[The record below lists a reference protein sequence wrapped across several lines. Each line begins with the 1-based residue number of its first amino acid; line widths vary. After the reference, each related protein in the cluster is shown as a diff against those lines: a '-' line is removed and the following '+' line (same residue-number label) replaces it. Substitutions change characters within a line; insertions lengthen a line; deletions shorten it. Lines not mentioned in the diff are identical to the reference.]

1 MPNKRRTKVIF
12 RVVTVLAAV
21 AIVSAA
27 IWIILRRQGLVDSY
41 DFGAGAYYYADDPQL
56 QDLAE
61 SSAESYSTAVP
72 RWVHILLFFAWG
84 WLMWRLWVWVDG
96 RINKKNHGTDKQD

>member
-1 MPNKRRTKVIF
+1 MPAKRRTKRIF
-12 RVVTVLAAV
+12 SVVTVLAAV

-27 IWIILRRQGLVDSY
+27 LWIILRRLGLVDSY

-56 QDLAE
+56 QNLAE
-61 SSAESYSTAVP
+61 SSAESYSTTVP
-72 RWVHILLFFAWG
+72 TWVHILLFLAWG

-96 RINKKNHGTDKQD
+96 KINKNDHGKDNNA

>member
-1 MPNKRRTKVIF
+1 MPAKRRTKRIF
-12 RVVTVLAAV
+12 SVVTVLAAV

-27 IWIILRRQGLVDSY
+27 LWIILRRQGLVDSY

-61 SSAESYSTAVP
+61 SSAKSYTTAVP
-72 RWVHILLFFAWG
+72 TWVHIVLFLAWG
-84 WLMWRLWVWVDG
+84 WLMYRMWVWVD
-96 RINKKNHGTDKQD
+96 NKGKKKDGNEA

>member
-1 MPNKRRTKVIF
+1 MPAKRHTKRIF
-12 RVVTVLAAV
+12 SVVTVLAAV

-27 IWIILRRQGLVDSY
+27 LWIILRRQGLVDSY

-61 SSAESYSTAVP
+61 SSAKSYTTAVP
-72 RWVHILLFFAWG
+72 TWVHIVLFLAWG
-84 WLMWRLWVWVDG
+84 WLMYRLWVWVD
-96 RINKKNHGTDKQD
+96 NKGKKKDGNEA

>member
-1 MPNKRRTKVIF
+1 MPAKRRTKRIF
-12 RVVTVLAAV
+12 SVVTVLAAV

-27 IWIILRRQGLVDSY
+27 LWIILRRQGLVDSY

-61 SSAESYSTAVP
+61 SSAKSYTTAVP
-72 RWVHILLFFAWG
+72 TWVHIVLFLAWG
-84 WLMWRLWVWVDG
+84 WLMWRLWVWVD
-96 RINKKNHGTDKQD
+96 NKGKKKDGNEA

>member
-1 MPNKRRTKVIF
+1 MPAKRRTKRIF
-12 RVVTVLAAV
+12 SVVTVLAAV

-27 IWIILRRQGLVDSY
+27 LWIILRRQGLVDSY

-61 SSAESYSTAVP
+61 SSAKSYTTAVP
-72 RWVHILLFFAWG
+72 TWVNIVLFLAWG
-84 WLMWRLWVWVDG
+84 WLMYRLWVWVD
-96 RINKKNHGTDKQD
+96 NKGKKKDGNEA

>member
-1 MPNKRRTKVIF
+1 MPAKRRTKRIF
-12 RVVTVLAAV
+12 SVVTVLAAV

-27 IWIILRRQGLVDSY
+27 LWIILRRQGLVDSY

-61 SSAESYSTAVP
+61 SSAKSYTTAVP
-72 RWVHILLFFAWG
+72 TWVHIVLFLAWG
-84 WLMWRLWVWVDG
+84 WLMWRLWIRVENG
-96 RINKKNHGTDKQD
+96 KRKKK

>member
-1 MPNKRRTKVIF
+1 MPAKRRTKRIF
-12 RVVTVLAAV
+12 SVVTVLAAV

-27 IWIILRRQGLVDSY
+27 LWIILRRQGLVDSY

-61 SSAESYSTAVP
+61 SSAKSYTTAVP
-72 RWVHILLFFAWG
+72 TWVHIVLFLAWG
-84 WLMWRLWVWVDG
+84 WLMYRLWVWVD
-96 RINKKNHGTDKQD
+96 NKGKKKDGNEA

>member
-1 MPNKRRTKVIF
+1 MPAKRRTKRIF
-12 RVVTVLAAV
+12 SVVTVLAAV

-27 IWIILRRQGLVDSY
+27 LWIILRRQGLVDSY

-61 SSAESYSTAVP
+61 SSAKSYSTTVP
-72 RWVHILLFFAWG
+72 TWVHIVLFLAWG
-84 WLMWRLWVWVDG
+84 WLMYRLWVWVD
-96 RINKKNHGTDKQD
+96 NKGKKKDGNEA